1 MKIKLLI
8 LFFAIISCSKKNKN
22 DDVYQSTIDFD
33 RDTVVYKIDVKGN
46 EEKETF
52 LIIRQ
57 IYVQD
62 SCFGSLTEKNER
74 AAVLYSKHKDLQPIL
89 KYFVKTKE
97 KKTYVDLW
105 EINEPNTDNISFPIL
120 EKGIVLKK
128 INEKESAE
136 DYKSLRVINRNTH
149 NFNLQSINFI
159 YENKSWIAK
168 SREKINLDLE
178 SQFIGHCIDTTYLP
192 LNFGFKNDK
201 PNTIDFY
208 TFTNTQDSKWNCDK

>member
-136 DYKSLRVINRNTH
+136 DYKCLRVINRNTH

>member
-74 AAVLYSKHKDLQPIL
+74 DAVLYSKHKDLQPIL

-136 DYKSLRVINRNTH
+136 DYKCLRVINRNTH